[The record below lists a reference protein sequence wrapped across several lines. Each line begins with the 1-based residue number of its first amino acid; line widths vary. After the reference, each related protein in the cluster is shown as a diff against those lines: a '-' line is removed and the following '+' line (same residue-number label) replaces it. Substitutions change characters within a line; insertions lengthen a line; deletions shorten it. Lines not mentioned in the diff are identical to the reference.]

1 MALPNKIVVDFT
13 NTKDRSGV
21 NPIHQDPGDYRGVLK
36 SVEHTIAQTENKTKQ
51 LVYIIGDAD
60 RPSATYRYNCP
71 LTENSL
77 WKIRNLLIA
86 AGIEVPKKRLNIA
99 AIAERILGREIGM
112 ALDDDEYQG
121 RLRSQVVN
129 VFPVKD
135 LPDDESTPADVE
147 DEDEDEDDDDEVE
160 EEPTPRRTRK
170 AAAAPA
176 KKAPAKKAPARKT
189 RKAEVEEEEDE
200 DEDLDELDVDEL

>member
-1 MALPNKIVVDFT
+1 MALPKIVVDFT

-21 NPIHQDPGDYRGVLK
+21 NPIHQDPGDYRGILK
-36 SVEHTIAQTENKTKQ
+36 SVEHTISQTENKTPQ

-86 AGIEVPKKRLNIA
+86 AGIEVPKKRLIISV
-99 AIAERILGREIGM
+99 IAEKILGREIGM
-112 ALDDDEYQG
+112 ALDDNEFQG
-121 RLRSQVVN
+121 RVSSQIVH

-135 LPDDESTPADVE
+135 LPDDESTPIDDE
-147 DEDEDEDDDDEVE
+147 DEDEDEDEVE
-160 EEPTPRRTRK
+160 EEPAPPRRTRK
-170 AAAAPA
+170 AAAPA
-176 KKAPAKKAPARKT
+176 KKAPAKKAPAKKT
-189 RKAEVEEEEDE
+189 RKVEVEEEEDE